1 MIQIL
6 QMLTYF
12 DKTIELL
19 STFYWLSIDY
29 LSEIVVNFNICQK
42 EEKRKKKNNYCT
54 VFGTCSASY

>member
-29 LSEIVVNFNICQK
+29 LSEIVGQF
-42 EEKRKKKNNYCT
+42 
-54 VFGTCSASY
+54 